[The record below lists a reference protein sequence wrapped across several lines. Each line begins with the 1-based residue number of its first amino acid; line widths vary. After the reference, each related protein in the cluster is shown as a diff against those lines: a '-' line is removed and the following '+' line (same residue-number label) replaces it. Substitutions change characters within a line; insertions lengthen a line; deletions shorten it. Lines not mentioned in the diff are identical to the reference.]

1 MPKGNL
7 MRSNRAVF
15 IAERLIVQ
23 QRAIVARLVSK
34 GLDAER
40 DKELLIELQYRLE
53 ILDVRRRRFLDHR
66 DRPVPLSYR
75 TKSAE
80 NFGGDS

>member
-1 MPKGNL
+1 MSKGYL

-15 IAERLIVQ
+15 IAERSIVQ
-23 QRAIVARLVSK
+23 QRAIVARLVSQ
-34 GLDAER
+34 GLDAEG

-53 ILDVRRRRFLDHR
+53 ILGMRPRRFLDHR

-80 NFGGDS
+80 SLEGTP